1 MDSACTALH
10 LNPVKLASIDDAG
23 EGLTV
28 LHFHRALPMLAL
40 ALCLALSGCGP
51 KQQQSNGYKTG
62 LTPGMDRAQV
72 EQLAGK
78 PQESGPFSLPGV
90 KADVMTYPWGQVLL
104 QNNRV
109 VAVSVNNDPAFR
121 GPAGIS
127 IGMSED
133 QVKAAFAAH
142 RGRRAGHRESY
153 DAIEKTNDTKTRDI
167 YDLTDKVMIELA
179 AANPNDPNA
188 PYSVSQVTFANAAGF
203 KLLESFTK
211 ARVDGLYPDVHV
223 NNFISDPWPSA
234 H

>member
-1 MDSACTALH
+1 M
-10 LNPVKLASIDDAG
+10 NPVKLALIDDAG

-28 LHFHRALPMLAL
+28 PHTHRALPILAL
-40 ALCLALSGCGP
+40 ALCLAMSGCGS
-51 KQQQSNGYKTG
+51 KQQQSNGYKPG
-62 LTPGMDRAQV
+62 VTPGISRAQV
-72 EQLAGK
+72 EQIVGK

-104 QNNRV
+104 QSERV
-109 VAVSVNNDPAFR
+109 VAVSVNSDPAFR
-121 GPAGIS
+121 GPAGVS

-142 RGRRAGHRESY
+142 PAHRSGRRESY

-167 YDLTDKVMIELA
+167 YDLTDRVMIELA

-188 PYSVSQVTFANAAGF
+188 PYSVSQVTFADPAGF

-223 NNFISDPWPSA
+223 NNFIADPWPSA
-234 H
+234 R